1 MNHIAAALLISLS
14 GKKVE
19 KKGIEDI
26 LAAAGSKPN
35 PVIVEAILNA
45 TKNKKPEDIVKEG
58 LGKLCSS
65 SGVSVSAPTS
75 TAPVEAKKEEK
86 KDDKKDAGK
95 KDGGKKEEKK
105 KPDPEPED
113 EDVGFGGLF

>member
-35 PVIVEAILNA
+35 PVIVEAILTA

-65 SGVSVSAPTS
+65 AGVSVSAS
-75 TAPVEAKKEEK
+75 AAPVEAKKEEK
-86 KDDKKDAGK
+86 KDEKKDAGK
-95 KDGGKKEEKK
+95 KDAGKKEEKK
-105 KPDPEPED
+105 KPEPEPED